1 MYDRAADL
9 YDTIYS
15 FKNYKKE
22 VATIHELIQQHKH
35 STGKDLLDVACGTG
49 GHITYLKNDYSVEGL
64 DISRPMLKLATEK
77 HPDVVFHHGD
87 MVKFKLNKR
96 YDVITCLFSAIGHLK
111 TKNKLD
117 LAVQNM
123 ALHAK
128 PGGLVI
134 VEPWFTPQQY
144 TVGWLSANFV
154 DKPKLK
160 IARIGI
166 SKARG
171 KLSIQN
177 LHHLVGS
184 PDRVEHFVERLVMGL
199 FTHDEYLGAF
209 RQAKLETIYDHEGLM
224 GRGLYIGRAS

>member
-1 MYDRAADL
+1 LYDRTADL

-15 FKNYKKE
+15 FKNYQKE
-22 VATIHELIQQHKH
+22 VATIHQLIQQHKR
-35 STGKDLLDVACGTG
+35 SPGNDLLDVACGTG

-64 DISRPMLKLATEK
+64 DISQQMLELARKK

-111 TKNKLD
+111 TKKKLD

-128 PGGLVI
+128 TGGLVI
-134 VEPWFTPQQY
+134 IEPWITPEQY
-144 TVGWLSANFV
+144 TVGRLNANFV
-154 DKPKLK
+154 DQPKLK

-171 KLSIQN
+171 GLSIQN
-177 LHHLVGS
+177 FHHLVGS

-199 FTHDEYLGAF
+199 FTHDDYLGAF
-209 RQAKLETIYDHEGLM
+209 RQAKLETIYDPEGLM
-224 GRGLYIGRAS
+224 GRGLYIGRAG

>member
-1 MYDRAADL
+1 LYDRTADI

-15 FKNYKKE
+15 FKDYKKE
-22 VATIHELIQQHKH
+22 VATIHQLIQQHKR
-35 STGKDLLDVACGTG
+35 SPGNDLLDVACGTG
-49 GHITYLKNDYSVEGL
+49 GHIIFLKSDYSVEGL
-64 DISRPMLKLATEK
+64 DISQQMLELARKKL
-77 HPDVVFHHGD
+77 PDVIFHHGD
-87 MVKFKLNKR
+87 MVKFKLGKKF
-96 YDVITCLFSAIGHLK
+96 DVITCLFSAIGHLK
-111 TKNKLD
+111 TKKKLD

-134 VEPWFTPQQY
+134 VEPWITPEQY
-144 TVGWLSANFV
+144 NIGRLSANFV
-154 DKPKLK
+154 DQPKLK

-171 KLSIQN
+171 KLSVQN

-209 RQAKLETIYDHEGLM
+209 RQAKLETTYDPEGLM
-224 GRGLYIGRAS
+224 GRGLYVGRVS

>member
-1 MYDRAADL
+1 MYDRTADI

-15 FKNYKKE
+15 FKDYKTE
-22 VATIHELIQQHKH
+22 VATIHRLTQQHKR
-35 STGKDLLDVACGTG
+35 SPGNDLLDVACGTG
-49 GHITYLKNDYSVEGL
+49 GHIAYFKNDYSVEGL
-64 DISRPMLKLATEK
+64 DISRPMLKLASEK

-87 MVKFKLNKR
+87 MVKFKLKKR
-96 YDVITCLFSAIGHLK
+96 FDVITCLFSAIGHLK
-111 TKNKLD
+111 AKYKLG
-117 LAVQNM
+117 LAVRNM

-134 VEPWFTPQQY
+134 VEPWFTPEKY

-154 DKPKLK
+154 DQPKLK

-171 KLSIQN
+171 NLSIQN

-184 PDRVEHFVERLVMGL
+184 PDRVEHFVEKLVMGL
-199 FTHDEYLGAF
+199 FTHEDYLSAF
-209 RQAKLETIYDHEGLM
+209 RQAKLETIYDPEGLL
-224 GRGLYIGRAS
+224 GRGLYIGRVS